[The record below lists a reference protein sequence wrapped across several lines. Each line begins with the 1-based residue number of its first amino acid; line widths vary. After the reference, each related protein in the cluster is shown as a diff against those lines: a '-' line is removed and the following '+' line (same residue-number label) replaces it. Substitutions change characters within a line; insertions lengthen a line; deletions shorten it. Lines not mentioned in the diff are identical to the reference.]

1 MAKNDEGFYLNWKIK
16 SNDDILVYI
25 FHKVVYKLNGAKAAR
40 GDTFE
45 GVRWYGGGVRGEE
58 KLMRSRLT
66 KEMKVHCQR
75 FRGKFE
81 TNSLF
86 CGSAK

>member
-25 FHKVVYKLNGAKAAR
+25 FHKVVYELNGAKAAR

-45 GVRWYGGGVRGEE
+45 GVRRYGAAAAARGAR
-58 KLMRSRLT
+58 KS
-66 KEMKVHCQR
+66 
-75 FRGKFE
+75 
-81 TNSLF
+81 
-86 CGSAK
+86 